1 MIQYKDDMLLF
12 CMERP
17 ASRHA
22 LYFVE
27 LNTLREPM
35 PRIHRYFCTARQFE
49 TFSPGG
55 CYQLDLRGLQIVR
68 AALEAEYDIEDTY
81 FALLMELREMRFG
94 DPARARTFDPGRYY
108 TFEEMR
114 SLIQYREPLYWRAAL
129 AVARIPAYLPAL
141 LLPVGLYLW
150 LVLALVKGSS
160 ALAAPFGALL
170 ALPALL
176 LSMWVLYAAA
186 DQFMLRRPTFRYGM
200 LRQHM
205 LRHGGERKAMQFTAR
220 DWDTMKKPV
229 LISGG
234 LLLLSLV
241 MLFL

>member
-49 TFSPGG
+49 TFSLGG
-55 CYQLDLRGLQIVR
+55 CYQLDLRGLQLVR
-68 AALEAEYDIEDTY
+68 AALETEYDIEDTY

-129 AVARIPAYLPAL
+129 AVARIPPICPPCSCRWACTSGLSLPWSRLLGPCRPLRGAPRPARPAPVHVGAL
-141 LLPVGLYLW
+141 RSGRSVH
-150 LVLALVKGSS
+150 
-160 ALAAPFGALL
+160 AAPPH
-170 ALPALL
+170 LPL
-176 LSMWVLYAAA
+176 WYAAPA
-186 DQFMLRRPTFRYGM
+186 HAPPRRRA
-200 LRQHM
+200 QSH
-205 LRHGGERKAMQFTAR
+205 AAR
-220 DWDTMKKPV
+220 R
-229 LISGG
+229 
-234 LLLLSLV
+234 
-241 MLFL
+241 